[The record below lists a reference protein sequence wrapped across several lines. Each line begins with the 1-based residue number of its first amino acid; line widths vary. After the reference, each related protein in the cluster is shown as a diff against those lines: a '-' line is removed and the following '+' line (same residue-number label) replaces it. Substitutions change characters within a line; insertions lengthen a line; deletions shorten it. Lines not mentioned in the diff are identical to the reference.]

1 MRLSRDGNCF
11 IFPRYP
17 FGSNIMEGM
26 ERGVLLF
33 MENDFQIEKG
43 ILKSYTGRQEQVIVP
58 EEVHTIGEDAFKG
71 CVSLRKVVL
80 PAGLVHIL
88 SGAFKGCRR
97 LKEIAVPPGVTHV
110 GEYAF
115 HRCHS
120 LESVSLPPS
129 VTELGDCAFLYC
141 DSLTE
146 VRIPGVRYLGK
157 QVFVNDVMLKKLEIS
172 PKLQEDCLCDV
183 FTGCSRISEIAFSD
197 GRQYVFP
204 NAVEVVAGEMA
215 VPGLVRAIAVD
226 ILRMMELE
234 GRCLAKFLT
243 NLKHVEIPEGI
254 EKIGKSAFFDKRGI
268 ISVQF
273 PSTLKEIESRAF
285 RNCISLETVAFRR
298 EENVIHED
306 AFQNCSALRE
316 VRTPEGASFG
326 IEGISGLSGE
336 DIPVLV
342 RTVRKQV
349 LGNFRLSGSILLK
362 YLGNES
368 RVVVPEGVVRIA
380 EEAFAGNEGVDR
392 VILPD
397 SVETI
402 GAGAFRDCLVLQSV
416 NFPARLGHIGT
427 GAFENCVK
435 LLRAPLPEGLT
446 EVGAKAFKRCRR
458 LKELG
463 LGKGVWAIG
472 EQAFYGCSALG
483 EVRFP
488 DSLVSLGDMAF
499 YRCKALKEVQLP
511 PGTEAVGNLAFAQS
525 GVKRVRMEGCGRGYG
540 RDIFF
545 QCPGLRNVVLERG
558 VRHIPDRLAY
568 GCGALNRVVLPDT
581 LESVGRNVW
590 EGTPFL
596 KDWVEKQ
603 LENQIEDRLENQQK
617 NRQESRIEDETRNQ
631 PESRKEDRTRNGP
644 ESRIEEK
651 QWNGSENQIGPGKR
665 TENKAE
671 RQNEIFW
678 DGRHLKGIVSLPEE
692 TRIVAGGA
700 FYGNQFLT
708 EIHFSNHVT
717 WIGEAALKGCTKLCR
732 VTWPKAVTTA
742 EPEVFSG
749 CTRLETIALCPDS
762 PESAELQD
770 ASFAAAVPWKA
781 VKDRAFYNCRK
792 LSHILWKDIRTVG
805 KEAFFGCVSLKPE
818 DTDSLEWVGELAF
831 EGMQGMETAES
842 MEGQNAREAADGAA
856 CKDRESRDG
865 TSGLC
870 IVGSIL
876 VSGGRCPGEVHVP
889 EGITVIAPYA
899 FSANRQITGLVL
911 PETLRSIGEGA
922 FWGCSGLAHVRFP
935 SSSCAVGPRAFEK
948 CTGIQEIRLRAH
960 SLGASAFARCLS
972 LERAE
977 ITGLSA
983 LEERLF
989 EGCENLRECVCGQ
1002 VSAVGDSCFSGCRQL
1017 ENFDF
1022 QMTIEIGSYAFQ
1034 DCDMLKEIGLN
1045 DQTKV
1050 HPHGFEDCGRLERIV
1065 LTGKEGSL
1073 ELCEYAFSGCTALNQ
1088 VVRRGRLWELREY
1101 RDILSEKLPEPVRLI
1116 FHSALSCFEVEKEEI
1131 LCGYR
1136 GLGRILK
1143 IPAGIR
1149 RIQAEVFQDC
1159 LMLEQISIPETVEYI
1174 GARAFHKTAWMEKQR
1189 AKSPMV
1195 VVGHMLLDGSCCAGE
1210 VVIPEDIRLVC
1221 GWAFAGGMGIEKIR
1235 FLSDRVRVEA
1245 YAFRNCIF
1253 LKELV
1258 LADGT
1263 SVVFEGISDRKKE
1276 LPTLAEQAVW
1286 DRLNCFKT
1294 DENDVLIECTG
1305 NISRLLVAEGITAI
1319 GDSVFQDGN
1328 LLTEIIL
1335 PRTVTSIG
1343 RNSFAGCRWLLR
1355 VCGAE
1360 GVRTIGSRAFSGCGS
1375 LEEVALAESLTEIGR
1390 GAFENCTSLR
1400 EIVLPEGVEELP
1412 ERVFFR
1418 CHSLRRV
1425 HLPSTLKRI
1434 GKEAFAFCRSLEMLT
1449 IPEGVL
1455 VEERAFAGTVNVS
1468 QERMLP

>member
-1 MRLSRDGNCF
+1 
-11 IFPRYP
+11 
-17 FGSNIMEGM
+17 
-26 ERGVLLF
+26 
-33 MENDFQIEKG
+33 MENDFQIDNG
-43 ILKSYTGRQEQVIVP
+43 ILKSYTGREEQVIVP

-80 PAGLVHIL
+80 PSGLVRIL

-97 LKEIAVPPGVTHV
+97 LKEMEVPSGVTYV

-120 LESVSLPPS
+120 LESVSLPLS
-129 VTELGDCAFLYC
+129 VKELGDCAFLYC
-141 DSLTE
+141 DSLAE
-146 VRIPGVRYLGK
+146 VRIPGVLYLGK
-157 QVFVNDVMLKKLEIS
+157 QVFVNDVMLRRLEIS
-172 PKLQEDCLCDV
+172 PQLQEDCLCDV

-197 GRQYVFP
+197 GRQFAFP

-226 ILRMMELE
+226 VLRMMELE

-243 NLKHVEIPEGI
+243 NLKHVEVPEGI

-273 PSTLKEIESRAF
+273 PSTLREIESRAF
-285 RNCISLETVAFRR
+285 RNCISIETIAFRQ
-298 EENVIHED
+298 EEILIHED
-306 AFQNCSALRE
+306 AFQNCSALKE

-326 IEGISGLSGE
+326 IEGIAGLSGE
-336 DIPVLV
+336 DIPALV

-349 LGNFRLSGSILLK
+349 LGNFRLSGSVLLK
-362 YLGNES
+362 YLGKES

-397 SVETI
+397 SVEAI
-402 GAGAFRDCLVLQSV
+402 GAGAFRDCLVLQAI
-416 NFPARLGHIGT
+416 NFPARLGYLGT

-435 LLRAPLPEGLT
+435 LLRAPLPEGLK
-446 EVGAKAFKRCRR
+446 EVRAKAFKGCRK
-458 LKELG
+458 LKELH
-463 LGKGVWAIG
+463 LGGVRAIG

-483 EVRFP
+483 EVHFP
-488 DSLVSLGDMAF
+488 GSLVSLGEMTF
-499 YRCKALKEVQLP
+499 YRCKALKGVQLP
-511 PGTEAVGNLAFAQS
+511 PGMEEVGNLAFAQS
-525 GVKRVRMEGCGRGYG
+525 GVKNVRIEGSGRGYG

-545 QCPGLRNVVLERG
+545 QCLGLRKVVLEKG

-568 GCGALNRVVLPDT
+568 GCNALKQVELPDT

-590 EGTPFL
+590 EGTAFL
-596 KDWVEKQ
+596 KDWVE
-603 LENQIEDRLENQQK
+603 
-617 NRQESRIEDETRNQ
+617 NQ
-631 PESRKEDRTRNGP
+631 PK
-644 ESRIEEK
+644 K
-651 QWNGSENQIGPGKR
+651 QS
-665 TENKAE
+665 
-671 RQNEIFW
+671 EIFW

-700 FYGNQFLT
+700 FYGNQLLT

-717 WIGEAALKGCTKLCR
+717 WIGGAALKGCTNLR
-732 VTWPKAVTTA
+732 RITWPKAVTTA
-742 EPEVFSG
+742 EAEVFSG
-749 CTRLETIALCPDS
+749 CIQLETIALCPDT
-762 PESAELQD
+762 PETAELQD
-770 ASFAAAVPWKA
+770 VSAAAGVPWKA

-792 LSHILWKDIRTVG
+792 LSRILWKDIRTIG
-805 KEAFFGCVSLKPE
+805 KEAFYGCVSLKPE
-818 DTDSLEWVGELAF
+818 EADSLEWVGESAF
-831 EGMQGMETAES
+831 EGTEGMETAYATERRDGRES
-842 MEGQNAREAADGAA
+842 LDSTGDRDDREGTE
-856 CKDRESRDG
+856 CKDIESQDEPSDLR
-865 TSGLC
+865 

-876 VSGGRCPGEVHVP
+876 VSGGRCLGEVHVP
-889 EGITVIAPYA
+889 EGVTVIAPYA

-922 FWGCSGLAHVRFP
+922 FWGCSGLTYVRFP
-935 SSSCAVGPRAFEK
+935 SVSCALGPRAFEK
-948 CTGIQEIRLRAH
+948 CTGIQTIRLRAH
-960 SLGASAFARCLS
+960 RLGASAFARCLS

-977 ITGLSA
+977 VTGSSV
-983 LEERLF
+983 LEKRLF

-1002 VSAVGDSCFSGCRQL
+1002 VFAVGEYCFSGCKKL

-1022 QMTIEIGSYAFQ
+1022 QRIAEIGSYAFQ

-1045 DQTKV
+1045 DQLKV
-1050 HPHGFEDCGRLERIV
+1050 HPHGFGDCGRLERIV
-1065 LTGKEGSL
+1065 LMGREGRL
-1073 ELCEYAFSGCTALNQ
+1073 ELDEYAFSGCTALNQ
-1088 VVRRGRLWELREY
+1088 VVRQGQLWELREY

-1131 LCGYR
+1131 LYGYR
-1136 GLGRILK
+1136 GLGRIVK
-1143 IPAGIR
+1143 IPQGIR
-1149 RIQAEVFQDC
+1149 QIQGEVFQDC

-1195 VVGHMLLDGSCCAGE
+1195 VVNHMLLDGSCCEGE
-1210 VVIPEDIRLVC
+1210 VIVPEDIRLVC
-1221 GWAFAGGMGIEKIR
+1221 GWALAGGLGIEKIR

-1276 LPTLAEQAVW
+1276 LPPLAEQAVR

-1294 DENDVLIECTG
+1294 DENDVLMECTG

-1328 LLTEIIL
+1328 LLTEVIL

-1343 RNSFAGCRWLLR
+1343 RNSFAGCKWLQR
-1355 VCGAE
+1355 VWGAQR
-1360 GVRTIGSRAFSGCGS
+1360 VRTIGSRAFSGCGS
-1375 LEEVALAESLTEIGR
+1375 LEEVELSESLREIGR

-1400 EIVLPEGVEELP
+1400 EITLPEGVEELP

-1455 VEERAFAGTVNVS
+1455 VEERAFVGTVNAS
-1468 QERMLP
+1468 QE